1 MGSLKGQATAP
12 SLPGVLLPSV
22 WVVWEGGSPQQSLYP
37 QVSMTEVAEAA
48 SYMCVAENLAGSA
61 EKLFTLRVQ
70 GEVRVKGWLGVS
82 THSLDTA

>member
-1 MGSLKGQATAP
+1 MS
-12 SLPGVLLPSV
+12 
-22 WVVWEGGSPQQSLYP
+22 
-37 QVSMTEVAEAA
+37 EVAEAA

-70 GEVRVKGWLGVS
+70 GEVRAKGWPGVS